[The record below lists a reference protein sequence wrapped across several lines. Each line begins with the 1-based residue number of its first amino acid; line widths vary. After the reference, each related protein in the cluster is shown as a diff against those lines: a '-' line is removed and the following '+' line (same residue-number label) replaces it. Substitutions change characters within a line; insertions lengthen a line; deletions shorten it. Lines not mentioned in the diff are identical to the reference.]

1 MVGVAVLSLIL
12 VLAVRLITL
21 GGPAP
26 PTSPDVPSPSI
37 GTPLPTPTTEPA
49 PAAGPGSYRFSERRP
64 LGDPVVWERCHIT
77 YRLLLQGAPDYAVAD
92 VEEAIVRL
100 EAATGFALD
109 QLADGDEDP
118 RPAVLRMDIARR
130 TEGADIVIA
139 WLPHGAFTEVNEELR
154 VRGHPIAWTGTYY
167 HDERYAS
174 RYDGALI
181 VLDRARAGRP
191 GFEGWWTH
199 GMTLLHE
206 LGHAVGLG
214 HVGDPEQT
222 MYGGRSPDLALDDWG
237 EGDLAGLDAV
247 GAQDIC

>member
-1 MVGVAVLSLIL
+1 MGVVVLSLIL
-12 VLAVRLITL
+12 VLAVRLLTL
-21 GGPAP
+21 AAPTP
-26 PTSPDVPSPSI
+26 PTSADFASPSS
-37 GTPLPTPTTEPA
+37 GSPPPTPSAEPV
-49 PAAGPGSYRFSERRP
+49 PAAGSGSYRFSERRP
-64 LGDPVVWERCHIT
+64 LSDPVVWERCNIT
-77 YRLLLQGAPDYAVAD
+77 YRLLLPGAPDYAVAD
-92 VEEAIVRL
+92 AEEAIVRL

-109 QLADGDEDP
+109 RLADGHEDP
-118 RPAVLRMDIARR
+118 RSAVLRIDIARR
-130 TEGADIVIA
+130 TDGADIVIA
-139 WLPHGAFTEVNEELR
+139 WLPHGAFTEVNDELR

-167 HDERYAS
+167 DERAT
-174 RYDGALI
+174 RYGGALI

-247 GAQDIC
+247 GASDIC